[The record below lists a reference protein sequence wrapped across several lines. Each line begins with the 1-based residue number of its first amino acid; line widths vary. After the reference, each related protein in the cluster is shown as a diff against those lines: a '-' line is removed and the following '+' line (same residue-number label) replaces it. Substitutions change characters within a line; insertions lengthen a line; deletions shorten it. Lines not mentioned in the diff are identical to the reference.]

1 MSENHGERIV
11 AVWDAPTRLFH
22 WLVVALVAAAY
33 ATERLNWMD
42 WHARAG
48 YALLALVLFRLAWG
62 LVGSQTARFSGF
74 LAAPRSVLRHIE
86 HLFRR
91 EPDSQVGH
99 NPAGGWMV
107 IALLALL
114 AGQALT
120 GVYVANDIA
129 DEGPLTESVPAWLAN
144 LIEAAHDRWLWNAL
158 LAAIALHI
166 VAIALYAAVKR
177 QDLIRPMVT
186 GVKRLPRGTPTPAM
200 RSSALAAIIFACSAA
215 AAVAV
220 GRFL

>member
-48 YALLALVLFRLAWG
+48 YALLAVVLFRLVWG
-62 LVGSQTARFSGF
+62 VVGSETARFSSF
-74 LAAPRSVLRHIE
+74 LAAPRGALRHIA

-91 EPDSQVGH
+91 EADGQVGH

-107 IALLALL
+107 VALLALL
-114 AGQALT
+114 IGQALT
-120 GVYVANDIA
+120 GIYVGNDIA
-129 DEGPLTESVPAWLAN
+129 DEGPLTESVPAWIAN
-144 LIEAAHDRWLWNAL
+144 LIEAAHDEWLWNAL
-158 LAAIALHI
+158 LAAIAMHI

-177 QDLIRPMVT
+177 QNLVFPMVT
-186 GVKRLPRGTPTPAM
+186 GAKRLPAGAPAPAM
-200 RSSALAAIIFACSAA
+200 RGLALAAIILACSAGA
-215 AAVAV
+215 AAAIA
-220 GRFL
+220 RFL